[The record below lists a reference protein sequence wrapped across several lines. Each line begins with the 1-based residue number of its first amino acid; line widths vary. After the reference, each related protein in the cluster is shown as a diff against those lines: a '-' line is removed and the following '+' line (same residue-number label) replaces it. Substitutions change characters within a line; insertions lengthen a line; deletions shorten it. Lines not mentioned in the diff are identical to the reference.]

1 MKSRWFAGRA
11 SRRRAVERADE
22 RADEIERLLRSGRV
36 PGPRHE
42 TPASDDPPVDGPA
55 AEDPATDDPAAAA
68 AAAVEQVAEL
78 LASDLPGLED
88 DRARAGL
95 RQVGRNLSSAMSALA
110 PYRTSA
116 DSRLRA
122 AYSSV
127 HEAITDL
134 AAVYAWLTFG
144 PGRAQRIQRARDQRR
159 TGGQQ

>member
-11 SRRRAVERADE
+11 SRRRAAEQTDE
-22 RADEIERLLRSGRV
+22 RADEIEHLLRSGRV
-36 PGPRHE
+36 PDPRHE
-42 TPASDDPPVDGPA
+42 SVPSDDPAGDDLPA
-55 AEDPATDDPAAAA
+55 DDPAAAA
-68 AAAVEQVAEL
+68 SAAVEQVAEL

-110 PYRTSA
+110 PYRTST

-159 TGGQQ
+159 SGGDR

>member
-1 MKSRWFAGRA
+1 MKSRWFAGRNA
-11 SRRRAVERADE
+11 RRRATAQADD

-36 PGPRHE
+36 PNPRQE
-42 TPASDDPPVDGPA
+42 EPPA
-55 AEDPATDDPAAAA
+55 DDPAAAA

-95 RQVGRNLSSAMSALA
+95 RQVGSNLSSAMSALA

-116 DSRLRA
+116 DARLRA

-159 TGGQQ
+159 TGGHQ

>member
-11 SRRRAVERADE
+11 SRRRAAESAEE
-22 RADEIERLLRSGRV
+22 RADEIERLLRSGRI
-36 PGPRHE
+36 PDPRHE
-42 TPASDDPPVDGPA
+42 TPPSDGPPVDDPA

-68 AAAVEQVAEL
+68 SAAVEQVAEL

-95 RQVGRNLSSAMSALA
+95 RQVGHNLSSAMSALA

-159 TGGQQ
+159 TGGHR

>member
-1 MKSRWFAGRA
+1 MKSRWSAGRA
-11 SRRRAVERADE
+11 SRRRAAAGAEE
-22 RADEIERLLRSGRV
+22 RADEIERLLRSAD
-36 PGPRHE
+36 PP
-42 TPASDDPPVDGPA
+42 SDDPAGDGLA
-55 AEDPATDDPAAAA
+55 GEGSATDDPEATA

-78 LASDLPGLED
+78 LASDLPGLQD

-159 TGGQQ
+159 TRGHQ